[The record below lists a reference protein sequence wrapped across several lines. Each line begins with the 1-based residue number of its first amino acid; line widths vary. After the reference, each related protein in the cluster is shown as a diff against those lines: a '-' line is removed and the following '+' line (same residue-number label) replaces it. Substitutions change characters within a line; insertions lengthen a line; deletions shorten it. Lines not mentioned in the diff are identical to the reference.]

1 MLLATR
7 CPFCKTAFKLQPEQL
22 TLRRGLVRCGHCHEV
37 FDASNNLFDVTNGTS
52 VDKAKRVSIDDVTAY
67 TLDKLANGGQAPARE
82 GTAPAVEPAAPADIG
97 THRVEQPGK
106 DAGMHAAESAS
117 PHIAEATIER
127 ATAHP
132 AEALGEHAAKPLA
145 SNEAARHEEAPA
157 AHAATQA
164 QVDEAPVEAKG
175 STPEHGAASAGSP
188 DFRAEAWNPWAPA
201 PDASI
206 DGRIRHNASTIPLK
220 PVTIPSSA
228 QPPLT
233 LELTDSKSP
242 GAEKVAARK
251 QVEPHVEAP
260 VEQKAAPTAEA
271 QAQPKGEPSGAE
283 QTQPKTEPSV
293 AAQAQPKAEPSVAA
307 QAQPKTEPAVATQA
321 QPKAEPSVAAQAQPK
336 TEPSFEAS
344 PERVL
349 EQEIEEPPPHTWRA
363 AEPARESA
371 HAPDAGT
378 AGEAKA
384 EADASLHDPLHEPLH
399 ETLHEG
405 LYEPLRDKRHKPF
418 FDPDDGAAAPSADDR
433 RDREPY
439 FGSPAE
445 EQDHEPR
452 FGGRARKP
460 FAAAPD
466 DDDDAFAVRREPL
479 GQDSRRVV
487 WQAVGGV
494 AIGVL
499 AVLLLAQ
506 LAWWQRESV
515 MVAWPDSQSLFVKA
529 CANLG
534 CKVGPPRD
542 IDGLLVEPSDLRQI
556 DGPHKL
562 ELRMPLRNRF
572 DIALA
577 YPAVELTLL
586 DENNNVAVRRVLWPQ
601 DYVKPGTPIAAGL
614 PARTTQTMIVRLDT
628 GNTVASNFRVQI
640 FYP

>member
-1 MLLATR
+1 M
-7 CPFCKTAFKLQPEQL
+7 
-22 TLRRGLVRCGHCHEV
+22 
-37 FDASNNLFDVTNGTS
+37 
-52 VDKAKRVSIDDVTAY
+52 SIDDVTAY
-67 TLDKLANGGQAPARE
+67 TLDKLANGGQVPARE
-82 GTAPAVEPAAPADIG
+82 GTAPSVEPAPPAD
-97 THRVEQPGK
+97 THRIEPAVK
-106 DAGMHAAESAS
+106 DAGMHPVESAS
-117 PHIAEATIER
+117 PHVAEATVEP
-127 ATAHP
+127 APAHP
-132 AEALGEHAAKPLA
+132 AEADEHEHAAKPLA
-145 SNEAARHEEAPA
+145 SGEAARREEAPA
-157 AHAATQA
+157 GHAAAQA
-164 QVDEAPVEAKG
+164 QVDEASVEARDTAHG
-175 STPEHGAASAGSP
+175 TPSAGSP
-188 DFRAEAWNPWAPA
+188 DFRAEAWNPWAPS

-233 LELTDSKSP
+233 LELTDSKP
-242 GAEKVAARK
+242 LKEEKATARRP
-251 QVEPHVEAP
+251 VEPHVEAP
-260 VEQKAAPTAEA
+260 VEQKASPTAEVRA
-271 QAQPKGEPSGAE
+271 EPKVEPSVDT
-283 QTQPKTEPSV
+283 QTQPKVEPSV
-293 AAQAQPKAEPSVAA
+293 AAQAQPKVEPSVTA
-307 QAQPKTEPAVATQA
+307 QAQPKVEPSGAAQTQPKVEPSVDTQTQPKVEPPVATQA
-321 QPKAEPSVAAQAQPK
+321 QPSAAQSAESPAAPK
-336 TEPSFEAS
+336 TEPTFEAS

-349 EQEIEEPPPHTWRA
+349 EQEIAEPPPHTWRA

-371 HAPDAGT
+371 HTPDAG
-378 AGEAKA
+378 AAREAKA
-384 EADASLHDPLHEPLH
+384 EADARLHEPLHEPLH

-418 FDPDDGAAAPSADDR
+418 FDPDDSAAAPSADDR
-433 RDREPY
+433 RHREPY

-445 EQDHEPR
+445 EHDHEPS
-452 FGGRARKP
+452 FGGGARQP

-494 AIGVL
+494 VIAVL

-534 CKVGPPRD
+534 CRVGPPRD

>member
-1 MLLATR
+1 M
-7 CPFCKTAFKLQPEQL
+7 
-22 TLRRGLVRCGHCHEV
+22 

-82 GTAPAVEPAAPADIG
+82 GTAPAAEPAAPADTNAGRI
-97 THRVEQPGK
+97 EQPAK
-106 DAGMHAAESAS
+106 DAGMHAVESAS
-117 PHIAEATIER
+117 PHVAEATIER
-127 ATAHP
+127 TAAHP
-132 AEALGEHAAKPLA
+132 AEAIGEHAAKPLA
-145 SNEAARHEEAPA
+145 SDEAARHEKAPA
-157 AHAATQA
+157 GHAAAQA
-164 QVDEAPVEAKG
+164 QVDEVSVEAKG
-175 STPEHGAASAGSP
+175 STPEHDAAAASSP
-188 DFRAEAWNPWAPA
+188 DFRAEAWNPWAPS

-233 LELTDSKSP
+233 LELTDATP
-242 GAEKVAARK
+242 DAEKATARK
-251 QVEPHVEAP
+251 AVEPHVEAP
-260 VEQKAAPTAEA
+260 VEQKAAPAAEEGAQPKVEPSIAA
-271 QAQPKGEPSGAE
+271 QAQPKAEPSAAA
-283 QTQPKTEPSV
+283 QAQPKTEPSV
-293 AAQAQPKAEPSVAA
+293 AAQAQPKTEPSVSTQTQPKAEPSAAAQAQPKAEPSAAA
-307 QAQPKTEPAVATQA
+307 QAQPKTEPSA
-321 QPKAEPSVAAQAQPK
+321 AAQAQPK
-336 TEPSFEAS
+336 AEPSFEAS

-349 EQEIEEPPPHTWRA
+349 EQEIAEPPPHTWRA

-371 HAPDAGT
+371 HTPDAGT
-378 AGEAKA
+378 AGAAKT
-384 EADASLHDPLHEPLH
+384 EADASLHEPLHEPLH

-405 LYEPLRDKRHKPF
+405 LYEPLRDKRHKPL
-418 FDPDDGAAAPSADDR
+418 FDPDESAAAPPADDR
-433 RDREPY
+433 RDREPH

-445 EQDHEPR
+445 EHDYEPR
-452 FGGRARKP
+452 FGGSARKP
-460 FAAAPD
+460 FASTPD

>member
-1 MLLATR
+1 M
-7 CPFCKTAFKLQPEQL
+7 
-22 TLRRGLVRCGHCHEV
+22 
-37 FDASNNLFDVTNGTS
+37 
-52 VDKAKRVSIDDVTAY
+52 SIDDVTAY

-82 GTAPAVEPAAPADIG
+82 GAAPAAEPAARAD
-97 THRVEQPGK
+97 TDAHRVEQPAK

-117 PHIAEATIER
+117 PHVAEATIEPT
-127 ATAHP
+127 TAHP
-132 AEALGEHAAKPLA
+132 AETIGEHAAKPLA
-145 SNEAARHEEAPA
+145 SDEAARHEKAPAGHAAAQVHVAEAPL
-157 AHAATQA
+157 
-164 QVDEAPVEAKG
+164 EAKDT
-175 STPEHGAASAGSP
+175 TPEHGAASAGSP

-201 PDASI
+201 PDASV

-242 GAEKVAARK
+242 STEKATARK
-251 QVEPHVEAP
+251 RVEPRVEAP
-260 VEQKAAPTAEA
+260 AAPTAEVRA
-271 QAQPKGEPSGAE
+271 EPKV
-283 QTQPKTEPSV
+283 EPSV
-293 AAQAQPKAEPSVAA
+293 AAQAQPTTEPS
-307 QAQPKTEPAVATQA
+307 TATQA
-321 QPKAEPSVAAQAQPK
+321 QPKVEPSAATQAQPEVEPSTATQAQPK
-336 TEPSFEAS
+336 VEPSAATQAQPKVAQSAEPPAAPKTEPTFEAS

-349 EQEIEEPPPHTWRA
+349 EQEIAEPPPHTWRA

-371 HAPDAGT
+371 HAPNAET

-384 EADASLHDPLHEPLH
+384 EADASLHEPLHEPLH

-418 FDPDDGAAAPSADDR
+418 FDPDDSAAAPAADDR
-433 RDREPY
+433 RDREPH

-445 EQDHEPR
+445 EQDYEPR
-452 FGGRARKP
+452 FGGGARQP

-466 DDDDAFAVRREPL
+466 DDDNAFAVRREPL

-494 AIGVL
+494 AIAVL

-515 MVAWPDSQSLFVKA
+515 MVAWPGSQSLFVKA

>member
-1 MLLATR
+1 M
-7 CPFCKTAFKLQPEQL
+7 
-22 TLRRGLVRCGHCHEV
+22 
-37 FDASNNLFDVTNGTS
+37 
-52 VDKAKRVSIDDVTAY
+52 SIDDVTAY
-67 TLDKLANGGQAPARE
+67 TLDKLANGGQAPVRE
-82 GTAPAVEPAAPADIG
+82 GSAPAVEPAAPAD
-97 THRVEQPGK
+97 TDARRTEQPAK
-106 DAGMHAAESAS
+106 DAGPHAAESTS
-117 PHIAEATIER
+117 PHVAEATIER
-127 ATAHP
+127 AAEHP
-132 AEALGEHAAKPLA
+132 AEALGEHAAQSLA
-145 SNEAARHEEAPA
+145 SNEAARHDEAPA
-157 AHAATQA
+157 GHAVTQA
-164 QVDEAPVEAKG
+164 HVDEAPFEAKG

-188 DFRAEAWNPWAPA
+188 DFRAEAWNPWAAA

-242 GAEKVAARK
+242 GTEKATARK
-251 QVEPHVEAP
+251 RVEPHIEAP
-260 VEQKAAPTAEA
+260 IEQKAAPTAEA
-271 QAQPKGEPSGAE
+271 AQAQPKVEPSIAAQAE
-283 QTQPKTEPSV
+283 PKVEPSVATQAEPKTEPSIAAQAEPKVEPSV
-293 AAQAQPKAEPSVAA
+293 APQAQAKTEPSAAPQAQPKV
-307 QAQPKTEPAVATQA
+307 AQPAGSPAAA
-321 QPKAEPSVAAQAQPK
+321 KAEPN
-336 TEPSFEAS
+336 FEAS

-349 EQEIEEPPPHTWRA
+349 EQEIAEPPPHTWRA

-371 HAPDAGT
+371 HAPDART
-378 AGEAKA
+378 ADEAKA
-384 EADASLHDPLHEPLH
+384 EADASLHEPLHEPLH

-418 FDPDDGAAAPSADDR
+418 FDDSDDSAAAPAADDR

-445 EQDHEPR
+445 EHDHEPS

-628 GNTVASNFRVQI
+628 GNTIASNFRVQI